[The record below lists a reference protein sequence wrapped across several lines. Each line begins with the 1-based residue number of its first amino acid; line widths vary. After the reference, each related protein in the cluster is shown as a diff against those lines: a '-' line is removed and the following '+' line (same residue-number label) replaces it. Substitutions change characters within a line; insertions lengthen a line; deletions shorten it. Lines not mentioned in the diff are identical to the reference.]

1 MLSHFAYSVIGRIRG
16 GEIFMRVE
24 EFIIDGLRNNG
35 NNQVAGADG
44 NQVLGTDCCPSN
56 NQVLGANIGGLGVD
70 CCPTNG
76 QVLGAAGR
84 RRRKIEVPEVLG
96 IGEGQTLVEVCI
108 PVVPPGFIILFDQID
123 RRLVF
128 DALVASNGKVF
139 INGRLIKTIPFQVCD
154 NAVTPTTGNISRIV
168 LSNIR
173 AVTVE
178 VPFALCIDIPEA
190 SKGNRVVVLDSNVDS
205 VELPN
210 LRCPNQP
217 CIRGIVEKDCIS
229 VKVKVEEDVIITVPA
244 T

>member
-1 MLSHFAYSVIGRIRG
+1 MRI
-16 GEIFMRVE
+16 ED
-24 EFIIDGLRNNG
+24 FIIDGLKNGG
-35 NNQVAGADG
+35 NNLQAGASD
-44 NQVLGTDCCPSN
+44 NNNNVLGASVGNLGANCCPTNN
-56 NQVLGANIGGLGVD
+56 NQVLGVNIGGLGVD
-70 CCPTNG
+70 CCPTNNNNG
-76 QVLGAAGR
+76 QVLGAANR
-84 RRRKIEVPEVLG
+84 RMIEVPEVLG
-96 IGEGQTLVEVCI
+96 IGEGETLVEVCI
-108 PVVPPGFIILFDQID
+108 PVVPPGLVILFDQID

-178 VPFALCIDIPEA
+178 IPFALCIDIPEA
-190 SKGNRVVVLDSNVDS
+190 RRGNRVVVLDSNVNS

-210 LRCPNQP
+210 LRCPNLP

-229 VKVKVEEDVIITVPA
+229 VKVKVEEDVIITVPTA
-244 T
+244 